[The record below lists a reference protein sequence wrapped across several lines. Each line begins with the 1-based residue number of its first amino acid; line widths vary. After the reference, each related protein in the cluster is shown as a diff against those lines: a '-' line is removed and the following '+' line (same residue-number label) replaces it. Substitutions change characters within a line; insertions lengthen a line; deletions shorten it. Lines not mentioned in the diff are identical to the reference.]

1 MRWMI
6 PLFVAL
12 AALPA
17 LAQTATPEPTETTD
31 ERMTI
36 VYATLEAFESQ
47 TVAFDYTVTAGELH
61 LANLLTFIAFSLW
74 AFFLFSVMVF
84 FLVVRRR

>member
-1 MRWMI
+1 MRWLI
-6 PLFVAL
+6 ALFVAL

-17 LAQTATPEPTETTD
+17 FAQTATPEPTETPHTV
-31 ERMTI
+31 

-47 TVAFDYTVTAGELH
+47 VVGFDYTVTAGELH

-84 FLVVRRR
+84 FLIVRRR